1 MRPRVAPLLL
11 LVLPVVVDSLL
22 VVPSSPQC
30 ADLCGNTL
38 SATSGAEMT
47 CDDPDYATSTYG
59 ATFKAC
65 LTCELSSTYYDP
77 TTKQADLRWAIYNIR
92 YALSWC
98 LFGFDNNTKV
108 ANTPC
113 LTRYGNC
120 IQEGDEMLML
130 HPRVVSHALHCKT
143 HSSMTR

>member
-1 MRPRVAPLLL
+1 VSKYQDGSWRRQQSKPLKMRPSAVLRLL
-11 LVLPVVVDSLL
+11 LVLPLGSSLL

-30 ADLCGNTL
+30 ANLCGNTL
-38 SATSGAEMT
+38 SSSSGAEMT
-47 CDDPDYATSTYG
+47 CNDLDYTSSTYG

-65 LTCELSSTYYDP
+65 IACELSSTYYD
-77 TTKQADLRWAIYNIR
+77 TATKQADLRWAIYNIR

-113 LTRYGNC
+113 LTRYG
-120 IQEGDEMLML
+120 
-130 HPRVVSHALHCKT
+130 CKIYT
-143 HSSMTR
+143 ERIPQLT